1 METKIK
7 KQDLRVGNLI
17 RCSRYLNH
25 QEALDDL
32 GDDYTENEEWLIDTV
47 VGICHPHE
55 DFMYWSGLDEEELMN
70 RVDGIPLSEKWL
82 KELGFEETSENSKI
96 YFMDDFT
103 NFRNIIRIKKHP
115 TLEGFMFVARD
126 FILCTL
132 VYVHQ
137 LQNLYYD
144 LSANELKREEK
155 IKEKASTP

>member
-1 METKIK
+1 METTIT
-7 KQDLRVGNLI
+7 KQDLRVGNYI

-25 QEALDDL
+25 KEALDDL
-32 GDDYTENEEWLIDTV
+32 GEDYTYDEEWLTDTV

-82 KELGFEETSENSKI
+82 KELGFEETAENSEM
-96 YFMDDFT
+96 YFMDDFS

-115 TLEGFMFVARD
+115 TLNGFMFVARD

-132 VYVHQ
+132 EHVHQ
-137 LQNLYYD
+137 LQNLYHA
-144 LSANELKREEK
+144 LTANELKREEK
-155 IKEKASTP
+155 NKRKS